1 MTTVDLAAMKQTLAK
16 HNVLLSFSGPITHGI
31 IEDLGKAVRHYLES
45 EAAPAS
51 AVMDVFA
58 VYVELTQNIRN
69 YCLRKLGDPPAAPH
83 PLQEG
88 ILVIGRN
95 GESYL
100 VSSGNLVAH
109 EDLDA
114 LTRRID
120 HLRDLDRAQL
130 RALYKEQ
137 LRKERVPGQEGQAGL
152 GLIDM
157 ARKASHPLEYAVS
170 EVDGQYAFFSLRV
183 IIRGGA

>member
-1 MTTVDLAAMKQTLAK
+1 MTTVDLAEMKRTLAK
-16 HNVLLSFSGPITHGI
+16 HNILLSFSGPITHGI

-45 EAAPAS
+45 EATPSS

-69 YCLRKLGDPPAAPH
+69 YCMRKAGAVPINH

-88 ILVIGRN
+88 ILVIGRD

-100 VSSGNLVAH
+100 VSSGNVV
-109 EDLDA
+109 ERGDLSG
-114 LTRRID
+114 LTQRID
-120 HLRDLDRAQL
+120 QLRGLDRPQM

-137 LRKERVPGQEGQAGL
+137 LRKERPPGEEHQAGL

-157 ARKASHPLEYAVS
+157 ARKASRPLEYAVS
-170 EVDGQYAFFSLRV
+170 EIDALHVFFSLRV
-183 IIRGGA
+183 II